1 MLPIA
6 QEASDC
12 EANPFA
18 AEQVECDETA
28 LDSCDNVHVLKD
40 SKEKSRL
47 ANRTHRRPL
56 CVLQNINLILT
67 LLPS

>member
-6 QEASDC
+6 QEASDY
-12 EANPFA
+12 EENPFA
-18 AEQVECDETA
+18 AEQAEWDETT

-40 SKEKSRL
+40 SSEKSRL
-47 ANRTHRRPL
+47 AKRTHRRPF
-56 CVLQNINLILT
+56 CVLQNINLILL